1 MRFIRIPYQFFQFLT
16 LIINNLKNSHN
27 LNFLEIK
34 IKLKLPK
41 ISLLYTNQLIIIVKI
56 RQEEVRVQQ
65 KDFFH
70 FIKKINQMGVWL
82 KVKVI

>member
-1 MRFIRIPYQFFQFLT
+1 MRFIRITYNFFKFLT

-65 KDFFH
+65 KDFLH
-70 FIKKINQMGVWL
+70 FIKKINQMRVWL